1 MIRILIFSLVVAFMV
16 GCGERTV
23 LKSGSKSS
31 SWQVTYDAQLS
42 DRLFDTEEYSW
53 PWYIIEHPDG
63 RLENVTGEDSEVVA
77 KYRHTARVSSKY
89 IMPHTIDTAYAWI
102 APNGDLL
109 IAIYFEKVELNDH
122 LLISLRGS
130 AFAAAYWTYPL
141 VTGAQ
146 AVWEILD
153 ANLVLQHPGAH
164 VDDPL
169 NAFVDV
175 RIKGVFEDG
184 SIVANR
190 INGYIKPIIM
200 NQVPPEFKNSET
212 LNKMQYLRE

>member
-1 MIRILIFSLVVAFMV
+1 MIRILIFSVVVAFTV
-16 GCGERTV
+16 GCGERAA
-23 LKSGSKSS
+23 LKPGGMSS
-31 SWQVTYDAQLS
+31 SWHVIYDAQLS

-63 RLENVTGEDSEVVA
+63 HLENVTGDDSKVVT

-89 IMPHTIDTAYAWI
+89 IMPHMIDTAYAWI
-102 APNGDLL
+102 APNGDLM
-109 IAIYFEKVELNDH
+109 IALYYENVELNDH

-130 AFAAAYWTYPL
+130 AFSAAYWTYPL

-146 AVWEILD
+146 AVWEISD

-164 VDDPL
+164 VDGPL

-175 RIKGVFEDG
+175 TIKGVFEG
-184 SIVANR
+184 GNTIENR
-190 INGYIKPIIM
+190 ISGYIKPKIV
-200 NQVPPEFKNSET
+200 NQVPPEVEKSSNP
-212 LNKMQYLRE
+212 